1 MWAALVMVSL
11 TAMETLTKTPGLHYG
26 AASIFMHWAIP
37 SALVHLSKSIFYWFV
52 INSDGKT
59 NKKERQTEF
68 SLQSDSEK
76 PGPHLFPEPFVSVS
90 CHPIRLL
97 PPVNTEQQSEN
108 WS

>member
-1 MWAALVMVSL
+1 MPSSQTDQCRLGGSSL
-11 TAMETLTKTPGLHYG
+11 KHARGSLEVWRK
-26 AASIFMHWAIP
+26 
-37 SALVHLSKSIFYWFV
+37 
-52 INSDGKT
+52 DGKT

-108 WS
+108 